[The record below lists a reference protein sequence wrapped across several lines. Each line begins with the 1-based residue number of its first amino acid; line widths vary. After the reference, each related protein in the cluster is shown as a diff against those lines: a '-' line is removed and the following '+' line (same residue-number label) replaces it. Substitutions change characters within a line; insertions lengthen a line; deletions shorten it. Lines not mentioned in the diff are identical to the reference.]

1 MRRSL
6 CLTLVCCLWLA
17 IPSFAQKTSGEI
29 RGTVTDSSG
38 AVVAGAEVSAT
49 NSGTGSTRTATSN
62 DSGGYAVLDLQ
73 DGVYEVRI
81 KKSSFKE
88 SITKNVELH
97 VSSTAIVNAAL
108 EIGGA
113 SETMIVEASGV
124 QVQTD
129 SAVVGE
135 IVDGRQ
141 VRELPLNGRSF
152 AQLTQ
157 LQPGVVRFFIPAFV
171 K

>member
-6 CLTLVCCLWLA
+6 GLTLVCCLWLA

-81 KKSSFKE
+81 KPAMDRNGWDQ
-88 SITKNVELH
+88 IC
-97 VSSTAIVNAAL
+97 
-108 EIGGA
+108 A
-113 SETMIVEASGV
+113 S
-124 QVQTD
+124 
-129 SAVVGE
+129 
-135 IVDGRQ
+135 
-141 VRELPLNGRSF
+141 LC
-152 AQLTQ
+152 
-157 LQPGVVRFFIPAFV
+157 PGVVRY
-171 K
+171 